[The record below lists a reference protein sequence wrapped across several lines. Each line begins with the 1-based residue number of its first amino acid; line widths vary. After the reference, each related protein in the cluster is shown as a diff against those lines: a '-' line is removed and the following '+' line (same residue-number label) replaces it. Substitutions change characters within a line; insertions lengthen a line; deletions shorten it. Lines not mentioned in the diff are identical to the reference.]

1 MKNLRK
7 KIAIL
12 ALSFVSFL
20 GVQSASAM
28 EGFSVGV
35 AFNQTAFMGTGKE
48 TMTGSGGDT
57 TKAKVT
63 EEEGAFEDTVE
74 SFFAGYAANDVLSI
88 GVERF
93 FDSVKTPEN
102 KNIQQTKTTGAGNIS
117 NTVKASFEDHTTVYA
132 NINLPYN
139 AYVKVGYV
147 MVDVLTQESLA
158 TGSKYGDVNTKG
170 YTVGLGYQFDADN
183 GIFVRAEVSA
193 TAYDD
198 VNATSTADSSK
209 KVEVTDMYGAIG
221 ALKIGKSF

>member
-74 SFFAGYAANDVLSI
+74 SFFAEYAANDVLSI